1 MNTRNRRLLLAA
13 LPFLLLACKGEEKEV
28 DQVKS
33 VDTAAIEIVSARIV
47 AGPFEDWGV
56 YAADLRG
63 ADDAVLVTSAA
74 GTLRSVVEVGTRV
87 KSGQALCDI
96 ESDRYRAQLDA
107 ARAGMEAAKASM
119 EVTRK
124 NVEAGSLGKAALDL
138 ALSQFHGAE
147 SQFLGARKQ
156 FEDSRCEA
164 PFAGV
169 VASRMVNRFQAIGP
183 GTPMLRVVRDDQ
195 LEATFA
201 VPEAQAGVLKKGL
214 KAEFFL
220 LESPERVHPGKV
232 ATVDLAA
239 DGRNRSITARV
250 LVPNRGASLRPG
262 MAGKIRILRQNLDKA
277 VLVPS
282 HALQRREGGV
292 FAMVVVDGKAREKQ
306 VVLGGSTGD
315 SVHVVSGLAEGDEL
329 VLKGA
334 FRLADGARVRK

>member
-1 MNTRNRRLLLAA
+1 MNMRNSRLLLAA
-13 LPFLLLACKGEEKEV
+13 LPLFLAACEGKEKEV
-28 DQVKS
+28 EQVKS

-87 KSGQALCDI
+87 KSGQPLCDI

-119 EVTRK
+119 EVARK

-138 ALSQFHGAE
+138 AQSQYHGAE
-147 SQFLGARKQ
+147 AQFLGARKQ

-183 GTPMLRVVRDDQ
+183 GTPMVRVVRDDQ
-195 LEATFA
+195 LEASFA
-201 VPEAQAGVLKKGL
+201 VPETQAAGLKKGL
-214 KAEFFL
+214 QAEFFL
-220 LESPERVHPGKV
+220 LESPDRVHSGKIS
-232 ATVDLAA
+232 TVDLAA
-239 DGRNRSITARV
+239 DGRNRSVMARV
-250 LVPNRGASLRPG
+250 LVPNRGGDLRPG

-277 VLVPS
+277 ILVPS

-292 FAMVVVDGKAREKQ
+292 FAMVVVGGKASERE
-306 VVLGGSTGD
+306 VVLGGSKGD
-315 SVHVVSGLAEGDEL
+315 SVQIVSGLADGDEL

-334 FRLADGARVRK
+334 FRLADGVRVRK